1 MNDEDAE
8 ENKTLV
14 EVFEFDELSPEQR
27 REHLRQAALALG
39 LDKQEQ
45 ETP

>member
-1 MNDEDAE
+1 MNDENKTE
-8 ENKTLV
+8 EGKTLV

-39 LDKQEQ
+39 LDKL

>member
-1 MNDEDAE
+1 MNDENETE
-8 ENKTLV
+8 EGKTLV

-39 LDKQEQ
+39 LDK

>member
-1 MNDEDAE
+1 MNDENETE
-8 ENKTLV
+8 EGKTLA

-39 LDKQEQ
+39 LDKLEA
-45 ETP
+45 P